1 MHTKTL
7 KATKLMIATM
17 FCAALAAGAQAA
29 EVTPVH
35 VKYADLNPNDAAG
48 AKVLYQR
55 IRRAAD
61 TVCAVPDTT
70 ELAFIAMKKQCMVK
84 AIAEAV
90 AQVNAPT
97 LTALYEA
104 EQGLAPTQVALNR

>member
-1 MHTKTL
+1 MNTKTHT
-7 KATKLMIATM
+7 ATKLMIAAAL
-17 FCAALAAGAQAA
+17 CAALAAGAQAT

-35 VKYADLNPNDAAG
+35 VKYADLDLNDAAG

-61 TVCAVPDTT
+61 TVCAVPDTNQI
-70 ELAFIAMKKQCMVK
+70 AFIALKKQCMVK

-90 AQVNAPT
+90 AQVNVPT

-104 EQGLAPTQVALNR
+104 EHGVAQTQIALNR